1 MKQLQSEL
9 RRKTETRFVNHNDET
24 CNIFFKYNE
33 KWKPNDDENV
43 FGMRVKQ

>member
-1 MKQLQSEL
+1 MMKLA
-9 RRKTETRFVNHNDET
+9 
-24 CNIFFKYNE
+24 IFFKYNE